1 LALALEI
8 FQTLGA
14 LTAFGIGAFAIYD
27 RLSRYR
33 PFVSIYAD
41 PQGSI
46 AWLYLR
52 VTNAAPFDIFVNAIE
67 IEPPLVALSEQAAEL
82 AMVDVLTRA
91 KITADIRVGEDASF
105 RIIEAPSGTDA
116 QKRTAERIK
125 IKVRW
130 YRSRTHGL
138 RPIPSTI
145 YTSLDDIDDRK
156 RAAIKAGGQK

>member
-14 LTAFGIGAFAIYD
+14 LTAFGIGAFAIYE

-52 VTNAAPFDIFVNAIE
+52 VTNSAPFDIFVNAIE
-67 IEPPLVALSEQAAEL
+67 IEPPLVALSEQATEL

-91 KITADIRVGEDASF
+91 KITAAIRVGEDASF

-156 RAAIKAGGQK
+156 RAAIKAGGRK

>member
-14 LTAFGIGAFAIYD
+14 LTAIGIGAFAIYD

-67 IEPPLVALSEQAAEL
+67 IEPPLVALSEQATER

-91 KITADIRVGEDASF
+91 KITAAIRVGEDASF
-105 RIIEAPSGTDA
+105 RIIEAPPGTDA

-138 RPIPSTI
+138 RPIPSKI
-145 YTSLDDIDDRK
+145 YTSLDDIDERK